1 MLKRIALTASI
12 ALSVTTA
19 FAGNAAAPGTP
30 AAAEAEVAGLRAEPA
45 PAEAHT
51 CTGIDRAMAM
61 VEGVGG
67 RNVQF
72 LDGIAARGGAEVFN
86 ATPPVS
92 RQDWSVVALVDG
104 PEGTGS
110 ILVGNGREICGRVN
124 FTSDLWP
131 RLVERLLGRRA

>member
-1 MLKRIALTASI
+1 MLRRVALTAAI

-19 FAGNAAAPGTP
+19 LAGDAVAPGASAPEAQAAAVRPSLTP
-30 AAAEAEVAGLRAEPA
+30 AEEHA
-45 PAEAHT
+45 
-51 CTGIDRAMAM
+51 CTGVDRAMAM
-61 VEGVGG
+61 VEAVGG
-67 RNVQF
+67 HNFQF
-72 LDGIAARGGAEVFN
+72 LDGTAARGGAEVFN

-110 ILVGNGREICGRVN
+110 ILVGNGAEICGRVN